1 MAAAMAG
8 DGSRQQEQ
16 GRLVA
21 GWCGDAS
28 KCRRPKQGRAIQW
41 ERSVIQSF
49 LELAGNPPEHV
60 RRAAGSWNGKR
71 RARLRATTVLQASS
85 MGMLLGLRGK

>member
-1 MAAAMAG
+1 MAG

-28 KCRRPKQGRAIQW
+28 EVQAAKT
-41 ERSVIQSF
+41 RS
-49 LELAGNPPEHV
+49 
-60 RRAAGSWNGKR
+60 RD
-71 RARLRATTVLQASS
+71 S
-85 MGMLLGLRGK
+85 MGTERDAVVLGTGGRSAGIRAQSGWEQELETRRVASHDGAVDVVDGDAVGAER